1 MALVLM
7 LANMFYS
14 RKLNG
19 FIALKS
25 GVWRNANI
33 EAAFIQ
39 SLSSDM
45 YTLYRGY
52 HSIP

>member
-39 SLSSDM
+39 HYLARSLKC
-45 YTLYRGY
+45 
-52 HSIP
+52 IEPI